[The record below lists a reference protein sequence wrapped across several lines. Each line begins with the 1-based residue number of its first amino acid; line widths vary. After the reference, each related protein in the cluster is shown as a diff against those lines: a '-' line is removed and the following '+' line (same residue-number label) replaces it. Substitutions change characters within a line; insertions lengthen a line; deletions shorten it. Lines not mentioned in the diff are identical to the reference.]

1 MALFS
6 HLRSDPVYNT
16 RAVVHRTGVPADT
29 FRAWERRHGLPT
41 PARSHGNQRLYSER
55 DIATISWLKDQKH
68 KGLAI
73 SQAVHLFHH
82 SGSIE
87 YSDDVQPVQKRLA
100 PNGATNGERM
110 TRFRDAIVEAL
121 VRFDAGVAAQVVEE
135 AMALVSV
142 EDVCLHV
149 LQPALYEIGS
159 RWQQGSISVSVEH
172 FASAFVSR
180 RLGAL
185 FNLSHPEQGR
195 GPVVAACLEGELHD
209 VGLLLTC
216 LFLSRRGFRIVY
228 LGPNLPFKDLLET
241 TQRLRPP
248 IVLLSASTPGSAANL
263 ASAARSL
270 RAMSD
275 TGEPSGSPTL
285 IVGYGGHIF
294 TEQPELREGI
304 PAIHLGHDAEEA
316 ARTINDVLDA
326 QIHPAA
332 AAPSV
337 HNVSDAAVQR
347 SPMLDS
353 AGEKSD
359 PKFPQS

>member
-6 HLRSDPVYNT
+6 HLRTDPVYNT
-16 RAVVHRTGVPADT
+16 RAVVQRTGVPADT
-29 FRAWERRHGLPT
+29 FRAWERRHGVPS

-55 DIATISWLKDQKH
+55 DIATIAWLKDQTNH
-68 KGLAI
+68 GIAI

-82 SGSIE
+82 PGSLE
-87 YSDDVQPVQKRLA
+87 FTDDHHVSHPSFHN
-100 PNGATNGERM
+100 NGAHDGERM
-110 TRFRDAIVEAL
+110 IRFRDNIVDAL
-121 VRFDAGVAAQVVEE
+121 IRFDAGVAAQVVEE

-149 LQPALYEIGS
+149 LQPALYEIGN
-159 RWQQGSISVSVEH
+159 RWKEGSISISVEH

-228 LGPNLPFKDLLET
+228 LGPNLPFEDLLET
-241 TQRLRPP
+241 TRRLRPP
-248 IVLLSASTPGSAANL
+248 IVLLSASTP
-263 ASAARSL
+263 ASAEQLATAARALIEMNETDES
-270 RAMSD
+270 
-275 TGEPSGSPTL
+275 PGSHPL
-285 IVGYGGHIF
+285 IVGYGGHVF
-294 TEQPELREGI
+294 VEQPELRDGI
-304 PAIHLGHDAEEA
+304 PAFHLGNDAEEA
-316 ARTINDVLDA
+316 ARTINDVLDP
-326 QIHPAA
+326 PAGSPRA
-332 AAPSV
+332 SWEGHHVSPSPSV
-337 HNVSDAAVQR
+337 M

-353 AGEKSD
+353 PVETPDLKLRGS
-359 PKFPQS
+359 

>member
-16 RAVVHRTGVPADT
+16 RAVVQRTGVPADT
-29 FRAWERRHGLPT
+29 FRAWERRHGLPA
-41 PARSHGNQRLYSER
+41 PARSPGNQRLYSER
-55 DIATISWLKDQKH
+55 DIATISWLKNQTQQ
-68 KGLAI
+68 GVAI

-82 SGSIE
+82 PGTVDL
-87 YSDDVQPVQKRLA
+87 SDELQTARQGLHL
-100 PNGATNGERM
+100 NGASDGERM
-110 TRFRDAIVEAL
+110 TRFRDAIVDAL

-149 LQPALYEIGS
+149 LQPALYEIG
-159 RWQQGSISVSVEH
+159 RLWQQGAIGISVEH

-228 LGPNLPFKDLLET
+228 LGPNLPFKDLCET

-248 IVLLSASTPGSAANL
+248 IVLLSASTPPSAANL

-270 RAMSD
+270 RARSE
-275 TGEPSGSPTL
+275 GCEVAGSPPL
-285 IVGYGGHIF
+285 LVGYGGHIF
-294 TEQPELREGI
+294 TEQPELRAGI

-316 ARTINDVLDA
+316 ARTINDLVDA
-326 QIHPAA
+326 QVRPTTAGPAVPTVPG
-332 AAPSV
+332 APSEM
-337 HNVSDAAVQR
+337 

-353 AGEKSD
+353 ARENSE
-359 PKFPQS
+359 P